1 MNDKELAPV
10 QIYAVLIC
18 LIINVLDGFDLLAI
32 AFTANEIAI
41 EWEMSPE
48 NLGILFSRLL
58 VHLAWRPRQ
67 TPSVD
72 DHRWSCVFL
81 LLPSVCWLRDSPQ
94 ASPS

>member
-1 MNDKELAPV
+1 MNDKDLAHV

-48 NLGILFSRLL
+48 NLGILRSRHGKMAVFS
-58 VHLAWRPRQ
+58 
-67 TPSVD
+67 T
-72 DHRWSCVFL
+72 
-81 LLPSVCWLRDSPQ
+81 VCIA
-94 ASPS
+94 ASGLCICDGNDEN